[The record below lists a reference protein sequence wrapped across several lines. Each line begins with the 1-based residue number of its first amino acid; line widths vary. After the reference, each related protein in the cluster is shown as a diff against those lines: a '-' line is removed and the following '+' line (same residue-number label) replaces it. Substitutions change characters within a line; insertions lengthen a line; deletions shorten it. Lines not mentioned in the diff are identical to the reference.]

1 MNTNNPGKMMQKAQ
15 QFGSD
20 KARLMISNM
29 VLENFK
35 SYAGVQE
42 IGPFHKSF
50 SSIVGPNGSGKSNV
64 IDAMLF
70 VFGKRA
76 KKLRLNKVSELIHKS
91 SNYPNLQYAT
101 VKVNFQM
108 IIDDEHD
115 LDKYEIIPNS
125 SFTVT
130 RTAFKDNSSKYTVN
144 DKNMTFTQVGKI
156 LRDYGID
163 LDNNR
168 FLILQGEVEQIS
180 MMKPKGMTS
189 HDEGLLEYLED
200 IIGSNHYVEKIEEVN
215 KELIG
220 LNEIRA
226 SKMNLVRVAERE
238 RDNLCSAKDEAEE
251 YLEKERMIMREQ
263 NILYQLHLTENTNG
277 AEKTT
282 TELEKVNTELD
293 EKQKYLKDYDNQL
306 KEMAITHTSTK
317 EVYERVAEALNT
329 TQANFAAFE
338 RRDVKLQE
346 DMKHCKAS
354 IKKLDLELNKCIKQ
368 EEVAMKSKNNSEA
381 EVIRLQEKINATE
394 KRQSDEQDAVD
405 AVVAGLAEAT
415 APLREKLEVVQTKVV
430 DEERSVASLK
440 TEKDGI
446 IMSLELCKSRSIK
459 AKESLDKAKT
469 KLILIEEELKATES
483 RLDNAD
489 EEQNAH
495 EEEVQGLESD
505 VKTHVEHEEELHGS
519 LREAVSKLEEAKASV
534 QNSKQSAHGAVAAI
548 LKASKKGCPL
558 ANCGVR
564 GRLGD
569 LGSIDEE
576 YDVAISTACGQL
588 DFIVVD
594 TTVGAQRCVKFLRD
608 TNAGRASFVVLEQ
621 MKEWAARMGTKTTPA
636 PRLFDLVRT
645 EEVYKGA
652 FYMALR
658 DTLVVS
664 DLDSAV
670 KVAYD
675 GGKAKWRVVA
685 QDGNLIDTSGAM
697 SGGGKQVKSGG
708 MKAVTPAE
716 SEYSIEEITS
726 LENESTRLAS
736 ELKKC
741 RTLRE
746 SCENSLKKAK
756 KTLKGLDA
764 EFKKLHTTKDALVS
778 QKSQLIKRIE
788 SLSSEAEMSTKEI
801 EEEKEFEI
809 KLLEIEKSI
818 DEKAPALKSL
828 QKEANSL
835 QKQIGEI
842 GGPKLKNAQ
851 IKLDAVTKELD
862 GLLTLC
868 SAKEVE
874 LANAKKSLD
883 KSMKAKQKNE
893 KEVETT
899 NNKLEKLKSDQ
910 NEMETDALA
919 VVNAVEEAKKLMIN
933 QEEELNKITE
943 SYRSLEEEV
952 ANIKSKEVDLITM
965 REELSRTNKEYLH
978 NIKHW
983 EKELRRVQ
991 KQWRHDKAETA
1002 SRIAKFAPKPKVP
1015 DVVLE
1020 PEVGL
1025 GLDADGAEGVVA
1037 EFDKMILD
1045 DKNAIVDESNT
1056 AIGVSV
1062 NEVNVSIMDN
1072 SIMSD
1077 TGRMSAIP
1085 FALDGDGIRRV
1096 SRVSFAPDNEI
1107 SFHGDAPPAD
1117 ISLAMESGLDGI
1129 DASLSC
1135 IHDEGNIRALVD
1147 DTMNTTFNDTTI
1159 ADTTIADATM
1169 LLQEVDDAELPVFC
1183 PSEIEERK
1191 SDKKEIEATITE
1203 LEEERD
1209 ELIKLVNMGALMEYY
1224 QKDAD
1229 VRDRLE
1235 DLEAVTQERNACRK
1249 KHEDL
1254 RRQRLQ
1260 EFMAGFDIIS
1270 LKLKEMYQLITLGGD
1285 AELELVDS
1293 LDPFSEGIVFSVRP
1307 PKKSWKNIT
1316 NLSGGEKTLSSLA
1329 LVFALHHFKPTP
1341 LYVMDEIDAA
1351 LDFKNVS
1358 IVANYIKERTRNAQ
1372 FVIISLRNNMFE
1384 LADRLVGIYKT
1395 NDATKSVTINPK
1407 AFANA
1412 EKGLKTPVNSSS
1424 TSNKAVKMQ
1433 VPLADATNTTT
1444 TNNNNNNTIDAN

>member
-1 MNTNNPGKMMQKAQ
+1 MNTNNPGKMIQKAQ

-101 VKVNFQM
+101 IKVNFQM
-108 IIDDEHD
+108 IIDDEND
-115 LDKYEIIPNS
+115 LDKYEIIPGS
-125 SFTVT
+125 SFTIT
-130 RTAFKDNSSKYTVN
+130 RTAFKDNSSKYTL
-144 DKNMTFTQVGKI
+144 DGKNMTFTQVGKI

-180 MMKPKGMTS
+180 MMKPKGATS

-226 SKMNLVRVAERE
+226 SKMNLVKVAERE
-238 RDNLCSAKDEAEE
+238 RDNLCGAKDEAEE

-263 NILYQLHLTENTNG
+263 NILYQLHLTENTSG

-282 TELEKVNTELD
+282 IELENVNSELNQ
-293 EKQKYLKDYDNQL
+293 KQKCLKEYDHQL
-306 KEMAITHTSTK
+306 KEMATTHTTTK
-317 EVYERVAEALNT
+317 EEYERVVEALNT

-346 DMKHCKAS
+346 DMKHCKAF
-354 IKKLDLELNKCIKQ
+354 IKKFEIELTKNVKK
-368 EEVAMKSKNNSEA
+368 EEEAIKSKDSCEA
-381 EVIRLQEKINATE
+381 EVSRLQEKISITE

-415 APLREKLEVVQTKVV
+415 APLREKLEGVQTKLV
-430 DEERSVASLK
+430 DEERSVASLR

-446 IMSLELCKSRSIK
+446 TMSLELCKSRATK
-459 AKESLDKAKT
+459 AKESLDRAKT
-469 KLILIEEELKATES
+469 KLSSIEEQLKATES

-505 VKTHVEHEEELHGS
+505 VKAHVEREEVLHGL
-519 LREAVSKLEEAKASV
+519 LREAVSKLEEARASV

-548 LKASKKGCPL
+548 LKASKKGSPL

-594 TTVGAQRCVKFLRD
+594 TTAGAQRCVKFLRD

-621 MKEWAARMGTKTTPA
+621 MKEWAARMSTKTTPA

-645 EEVYKGA
+645 EEIYKGA

-670 KVAYD
+670 KVAYE

-708 MKAVTPAE
+708 MKAVTALE
-716 SEYSIEEITS
+716 SEYSSEEITS
-726 LENESTRLAS
+726 FENESTRLAS

-741 RTLRE
+741 RSLRE
-746 SCENSLKKAK
+746 SCETSLKKAK

-764 EFKKLHTTKDALVS
+764 EFKKLQTTKDALIS
-778 QKSQLIKRIE
+778 QQSQLIKRIE
-788 SLSSEAEMSTKEI
+788 SLLSEAEMSATEI
-801 EEEKEFEI
+801 KEEKEFEM
-809 KLLEIEKSI
+809 KLLELEKSI

-828 QKEANSL
+828 QAEVDSL

-851 IKLDAVTKELD
+851 HTLDAVTKELD
-862 GLLTLC
+862 GLLILC

-874 LANAKKSLD
+874 LANAAKALD
-883 KSMKAKQKNE
+883 KAMKGKQKTE
-893 KEVETT
+893 KEVEST

-910 NEMETDALA
+910 MEMETDALA
-919 VVNAVEEAKKLMIN
+919 VVNAVEEAKKLMIT

-952 ANIKSKEVDLITM
+952 ANITSKEVDLITM
-965 REELSRTNKEYLH
+965 REELSRTNKEYR
-978 NIKHW
+978 NNVKHW
-983 EKELRRVQ
+983 EKELRKVQ

-1015 DVVLE
+1015 ENVLE
-1020 PEVGL
+1020 SEAVGT
-1025 GLDADGAEGVVA
+1025 DGVA
-1037 EFDKMILD
+1037 TEFDKMILD
-1045 DKNAIVDESNT
+1045 DKNTILDESNN
-1056 AIGVSV
+1056 AISVSV

-1072 SIMSD
+1072 SMMSD

-1085 FALDGDGIRRV
+1085 FALDGDGTRRV
-1096 SRVSFAPDNEI
+1096 SRVSFAPDSEI
-1107 SFHGDAPPAD
+1107 SFNGDAPPTD
-1117 ISLAMESGLDGI
+1117 ISLAMEGGLDGI
-1129 DASLSC
+1129 DASLSF

-1147 DTMNTTFNDTTI
+1147 ETMNTTLADTTI

-1183 PSEIEERK
+1183 PSEIEERRN
-1191 SDKKEIEATITE
+1191 DKKEIEASIVE

-1224 QKDAD
+1224 QKEAD

-1235 DLEAVTQERNACRK
+1235 DLETVTQERNSCRK

-1395 NDATKSVTINPK
+1395 NDATKSVTIDPK

-1412 EKGLKTPVNSSS
+1412 EKGLKSPINGH
-1424 TSNKAVKMQ
+1424 SNKVVKMQ
-1433 VPLADATNTTT
+1433 VPLADATNT
-1444 TNNNNNNTIDAN
+1444 NNTTMDGN